1 MLSTDPDSV
10 PLTVNKEVRL
20 LPPETDALQ
29 DVRSDQMRERKQVCS
44 GSEVILCRKNAG
56 PSGQRKA
63 VLLGRLGKECIL
75 LSFKV
80 PLLFLL
86 KALWRSN
93 LPAIKLTR
101 NGPNSLIIGLLQSCA
116 ASSTVQF

>member
-29 DVRSDQMRERKQVCS
+29 DAHSDQMRERKQVCS

-56 PSGQRKA
+56 PFGQREA
-63 VLLGRLGKECIL
+63 VLLGSLGKN
-75 LSFKV
+75 
-80 PLLFLL
+80 
-86 KALWRSN
+86 A
-93 LPAIKLTR
+93 
-101 NGPNSLIIGLLQSCA
+101 SC
-116 ASSTVQF
+116 SVSRCPFCFF